1 MFHLMHADIE
11 LGRNIAVR
19 SSDTD
24 ILVILVKKV
33 QNNLWFD
40 TGLDYDNSH
49 TFVDIKAVFEMI
61 NYVQALPGIYAFTE
75 IMYQPFSRK
84 GKNDHLQ

>member
-1 MFHLMHADIE
+1 MHADIE

-40 TGLDYDNSH
+40 TGLDYDNSR
-49 TFVDIKAVFEMI
+49 TYVDIKAVLE
-61 NYVQALPGIYAFTE
+61 N
-75 IMYQPFSRK
+75 
-84 GKNDHLQ
+84 